1 MYSLKGYEMCVT
13 DLGRWWPILY
23 IEKVTNI
30 RKNHQYNDSV
40 AQWLNILAHIDCCKH
55 RSVRNNRN
63 LKFLES
69 QREAPPIEYTDF
81 GVER

>member
-1 MYSLKGYEMCVT
+1 MILK
-13 DLGRWWPILY
+13 P
-23 IEKVTNI
+23 
-30 RKNHQYNDSV
+30 NDSV
-40 AQWLNILAHIDCCKH
+40 YLPILTAALKLECAQ
-55 RSVRNNRN
+55 NNRN